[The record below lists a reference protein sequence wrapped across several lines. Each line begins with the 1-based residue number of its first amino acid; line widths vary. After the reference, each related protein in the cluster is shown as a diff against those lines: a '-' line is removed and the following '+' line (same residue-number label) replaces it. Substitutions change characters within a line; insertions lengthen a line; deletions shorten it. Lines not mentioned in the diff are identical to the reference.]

1 MPPFLRFIIRRT
13 LVIPVSLLVTTL
25 TLYGVLNLAPPEARA
40 QLYLPSRLPST
51 MTEEDIDRLIALIIR
66 EHGLNDPFPVQYVR
80 WISGIVRGDWGYSPA
95 LDGEILPSLIA
106 RAPATAELALYTSLF
121 FIPLGLLSGVL
132 AARRRAGLGDSAFR
146 LSAFIGTSVPP
157 FILGL
162 WLLAVFYV
170 AVRWFPPERL
180 SQASNAI
187 ISSDGFT
194 TYTGLLTL
202 DGLLNGEPG
211 ISFDALRHLVL
222 PVLTLSLSHWATLG
236 RLTRASVL
244 EEMDKAY
251 VLAARARGL
260 PNNRVVW
267 RHAFR
272 NAVVPSLNST
282 ALSAASLVT
291 GIYVVEVV
299 FNFNGIAELV
309 VRSVSS
315 TPDVGLA
322 AGFAFFSVLLVLPV
336 MLVLDVIQALID
348 PRIREG
354 IAAG

>member
-1 MPPFLRFIIRRT
+1 
-13 LVIPVSLLVTTL
+13 
-25 TLYGVLNLAPPEARA
+25 
-40 QLYLPSRLPST
+40 
-51 MTEEDIDRLIALIIR
+51 
-66 EHGLNDPFPVQYVR
+66 
-80 WISGIVRGDWGYSPA
+80 
-95 LDGEILPSLIA
+95 
-106 RAPATAELALYTSLF
+106 
-121 FIPLGLLSGVL
+121 
-132 AARRRAGLGDSAFR
+132 
-146 LSAFIGTSVPP
+146 
-157 FILGL
+157 
-162 WLLAVFYV
+162 
-170 AVRWFPPERL
+170 
-180 SQASNAI
+180 
-187 ISSDGFT
+187 
-194 TYTGLLTL
+194 
-202 DGLLNGEPG
+202 
-211 ISFDALRHLVL
+211 
-222 PVLTLSLSHWATLG
+222 
-236 RLTRASVL
+236 
-244 EEMDKAY
+244 MDKAY